1 MTARTGVVRTRTR
14 VAIADALPLFRE
26 GLRLTLEANGGFSV
40 VGEDGVEAITFL
52 GEERPQVLLL
62 CGATPGLHALRQLR
76 DSGTG
81 VPIVFLADEMT
92 AIEVAAAFT
101 LGARGVLLKDTS
113 LSVLYES
120 LNAVAEGAYW
130 MGTERAAD
138 GVDAL
143 DRVRERLLPATAG
156 ALTPRDL
163 QVIAAV
169 VDGATNR
176 DIARRLNVSADT
188 VKRLLREVFGK
199 VGVSCRFQL
208 AMYTAR
214 TLLRD
219 DSCTAQTTVFRHA
232 PSPDCGP
239 TIH

>member
-1 MTARTGVVRTRTR
+1 MTACTGVVPIRTR
-14 VAIADALPLFRE
+14 VAIADALSLFRE
-26 GLRLTLEANGGFSV
+26 GLRLTLETNGGFSV
-40 VGEDGVEAITFL
+40 VADDGVEAVTLL

-76 DSGTG
+76 DSGTA
-81 VPIVFLADEMT
+81 VPVVFLADELT

-101 LGARGVLLKDTS
+101 LGARGVLLKDTG

-120 LNAVAEGAYW
+120 LRAVAEGAYW

-138 GVDAL
+138 VMDAL
-143 DRVRERLLPATAG
+143 DRVRERLPPATAG
-156 ALTPRDL
+156 ALTTRDL

-176 DIARRLNVSADT
+176 DIARRLNVSAET

-208 AMYTAR
+208 AMYTAAP
-214 TLLRD
+214 TTALR
-219 DSCTAQTTVFRHA
+219 RA
-232 PSPDCGP
+232 PSLDCEP